1 VENRRHLQPM
11 HRAIIEQGTEQLR
24 LFAGEDRRV
33 FEIASQFL
41 ADERVDPIYTHP
53 GLCLTVLP
61 HRAIATGAVW
71 ERQTGYASL
80 MVHPLQGRDGRMR
93 GVPFGAKAR
102 LILIFLMTEA
112 VRTRSRRV
120 ELGRSMHAWLKAMG
134 VAVNGTNYRTVADQ
148 ADRIEHC
155 LLSFHLTGQNG
166 QAALRDSII
175 RGSFQRFGDADDH
188 TVDLSEGFY
197 QTIIQRP
204 VPLAEGAIR
213 LLANTC
219 MPLDLYL
226 WLAYRLHVLER
237 PAKISWQSLH
247 TQFGAGTKELKHFKP
262 RFVRDIRI
270 ATAVYPE
277 AMVNLTDLG
286 VTLHP
291 SPPPIAPRPRA
302 VAKVQADP
310 PSSGGR

>member
-1 VENRRHLQPM
+1 MENRRQLQPM
-11 HRAIIEQGTEQLR
+11 HRAIVEHGTAQLG
-24 LFAGEDRRV
+24 LFAGEDRRI
-33 FEIASQFL
+33 FEVASQFL
-41 ADERVDPIYTHP
+41 ADERVDPVYTHP

-61 HRAIATGAVW
+61 HREIAAGTVW

-102 LILIFLMTEA
+102 LMLIFLMTEA
-112 VRTRSRRV
+112 VRTRSRHV

-155 LLSFHLTGQNG
+155 LLSFHLTGQDG
-166 QAALRDSII
+166 EAALRDSII
-175 RGSFQRFGDADDH
+175 RGSFRGFNEADDH
-188 TVDLSEGFY
+188 TVELSEGFY
-197 QTIIQRP
+197 RTIIQRP
-204 VPLAEGAIR
+204 VPLVESAIR
-213 LLANTC
+213 ILANTC

-237 PAKISWQSLH
+237 PAKISWLSLH

-262 RFVRDIRI
+262 RFVRDIQI
-270 ATAVYPE
+270 AKAVYPE
-277 AMVNLTDLG
+277 ATVDLTDVG
-286 VTLHP
+286 VILHP
-291 SPPPIAPRPRA
+291 SPAPVVPRPRA
-302 VAKVQADP
+302 VAKLQTRSEP
-310 PSSGGR
+310 PAR